1 MTQEEKAAAYKQKL
15 KEQAEK
21 RKKRKRKIEEDATS
35 SEEEVE
41 EMKEAADD
49 DSKKAKTYADMLEE
63 EEIKKEAEVKREEN
77 RIKREN
83 IWKKRTVSFHLC
95 TLYNVQLYNPPPDI
109 KIMTFFRWM
118 PSLKRRWLHT
128 GGEEHRGNPVGEDK
142 TVSWVWMKILWRL
155 LLETG

>member
-1 MTQEEKAAAYKQKL
+1 MKKEVLTQEEKAAAYKQKL

-41 EMKEAADD
+41 EVKETAED

-83 IWKKRTVSFHLC
+83 IWKKRTVSALC
-95 TLYNVQLYNPPPDI
+95 VDLFPVFKL
-109 KIMTFFRWM
+109 MFFRWA
-118 PSLKRRWLHT
+118 PSLRRRWQLT
-128 GGEEHRGNPVGEDK
+128 GGGEHRGSLVEGANCYLGWLEH
-142 TVSWVWMKILWRL
+142 ILH
-155 LLETG
+155 EIEI

>member
-1 MTQEEKAAAYKQKL
+1 MTQEEKAAAYKLKL

-21 RKKRKRKIEEDATS
+21 RKRRKRKIEEDATS

-41 EMKEAADD
+41 EVKEAAED

-83 IWKKRTVSFHLC
+83 IWKKRTVSAYFVDPFPEFKVIFLR
-95 TLYNVQLYNPPPDI
+95 LML
-109 KIMTFFRWM
+109 
-118 PSLKRRWLHT
+118 SLKKQWQLI
-128 GGEEHRGNPVGEDK
+128 GGEEHRGSLVEAANCWGL
-142 TVSWVWMKILWRL
+142 II
-155 LLETG
+155 